1 MAAIVQYEDGSV
13 HFLLGNQA
21 IAKGTL
27 EVGANHAT
35 GYPWT
40 PSSEIVRS
48 LARVAMEGT
57 ARGMVHQRTGKLLLG
72 GVK

>member
-1 MAAIVQYEDGSV
+1 MAAIVQYETGSV
-13 HFLLGNQA
+13 HFLLDNEA

-35 GYPWT
+35 GYPWA
-40 PSSEIVRS
+40 PSSEIVPS
-48 LARVAMEGT
+48 LAREAMEGT
-57 ARGMVHQRTGKLLLG
+57 ARGMVHHRTAKLLLG